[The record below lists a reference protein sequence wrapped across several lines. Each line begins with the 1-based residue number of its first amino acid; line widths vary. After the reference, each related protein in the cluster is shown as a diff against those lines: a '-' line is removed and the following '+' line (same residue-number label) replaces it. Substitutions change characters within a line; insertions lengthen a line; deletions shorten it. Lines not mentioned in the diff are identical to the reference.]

1 MYKTVHLYAKIVAF
15 LCGLLYKY
23 KPFVQPSKEKPRKM
37 YKTPIKQALL
47 GLFFMLQRD
56 LPKAYLHLPTVSFI
70 ATKNNLKNAIFKPP
84 FETFPSLLGQVK
96 PPSRETLYIF
106 SLNFLFKARKSA

>member
-70 ATKNNLKNAIFKPP
+70 ATKNNLKNAIFKVRATLRTTLRTTKN
-84 FETFPSLLGQVK
+84 TFFLLCILPIQ
-96 PPSRETLYIF
+96 T
-106 SLNFLFKARKSA
+106 FL

>member
-47 GLFFMLQRD
+47 GLFLC
-56 LPKAYLHLPTVSFI
+56 PKTTTLGPADQ
-70 ATKNNLKNAIFKPP
+70 P
-84 FETFPSLLGQVK
+84 FE
-96 PPSRETLYIF
+96 
-106 SLNFLFKARKSA
+106 